1 MESPNSAIILL
12 ASALLI
18 SLVVERLL
26 EVINGLYRLIEIKS
40 NGYRYWNSKAER
52 IQRRLQQFRLSGEE
66 ENSVSMRTQAIRSQ
80 IIGSFLSRFR
90 AEEGPYSEV
99 ESISAEKIRKFSVK
113 FAAKIIGVIIG
124 VAIALLADID
134 IFKLIDQMLNPEA
147 KLEYGELAEFLHKVA
162 TGIAM
167 GLGSG
172 PLHKIILALEKAKKK
187 RKNI

>member
-1 MESPNSAIILL
+1 MENSNSAIILL
-12 ASALLI
+12 SSTLLI

-26 EVINGLYRLIEIKS
+26 EIINGLYRLIEIKT

-52 IQRRLQQFRLSGEE
+52 LQRRLQQIRQGDGDEE
-66 ENSVSMRTQAIRSQ
+66 SDSARTRAVRSR
-80 IIGSFLSRFR
+80 IIGSFLNRLR
-90 AEEGPYSEV
+90 VEESPYSEV
-99 ESISAEKIRKFSVK
+99 DSISAEKIRKYSVK
-113 FAAKIIGVIIG
+113 FAAKFIGIIIG

-134 IFKLIDQMLNPEA
+134 IFKLIDQMLNPDA
-147 KLEYGELAEFLHKVA
+147 TLEYGQLAEFLHKVA

-172 PLHKIILALEKAKKK
+172 PLHKIILAMEKAKKN

>member
-1 MESPNSAIILL
+1 MENSNYAIILL
-12 ASALLI
+12 SSALLI
-18 SLVVERLL
+18 SLIVERLL
-26 EVINGLYRLIEIKS
+26 EIISGLYRLHEVKN
-40 NGYRYWNSKAER
+40 NGYRYWNSKAEKL
-52 IQRRLQQFRLSGEE
+52 QRRLQQLRLGDEDKESISG
-66 ENSVSMRTQAIRSQ
+66 RAQAARSR
-80 IIGSFLSRFR
+80 IIGSFLSRFKV
-90 AEEGPYSEV
+90 EEGPYSEV
-99 ESISAEKIRKFSVK
+99 ESISAEKIRKYSVK

-134 IFKLIDQMLNPEA
+134 IFKLIDLMLNPGA
-147 KLEYGELAEFLHKVA
+147 TLEYGRLAEFLHKVA